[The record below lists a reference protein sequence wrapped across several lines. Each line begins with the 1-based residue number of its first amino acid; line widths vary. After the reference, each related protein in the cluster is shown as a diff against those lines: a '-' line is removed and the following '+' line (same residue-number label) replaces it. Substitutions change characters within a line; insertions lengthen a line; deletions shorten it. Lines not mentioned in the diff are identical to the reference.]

1 MTRGKSEWGKARSS
15 KRGASI
21 WGLGLIAAISLTVA
35 AWEHYAGPP
44 AIGSTVGQATASE
57 GVPVTTRWTLDAAG
71 PGQQNSLTS
80 VYLVTCQ
87 KTQIKGTGFLLTSG
101 IVVTNEHVV
110 RDCAHNELQAT
121 SSLGE
126 TVEFKNSV
134 VDPRRDLALLRPA
147 RSLKGGLKLGEDA
160 NPPLETRVTTWGF
173 PLSYNGPPPLL
184 SVGYVAGYTAATD
197 GGIPVRHIVV
207 NGAFNPGNS
216 GGPLFVANDNR
227 VVGVVVSKW
236 KLLSQ
241 NAPMVIRGL
250 RRSATKTSGTF
261 SLTMPDGTVKSVS
274 NEEAVASVLEEFYN
288 RAQVV
293 IGEAIAVSELKAFIA
308 AQPNF

>member
-1 MTRGKSEWGKARSS
+1 
-15 KRGASI
+15 
-21 WGLGLIAAISLTVA
+21 
-35 AWEHYAGPP
+35 
-44 AIGSTVGQATASE
+44 
-57 GVPVTTRWTLDAAG
+57 
-71 PGQQNSLTS
+71 
-80 VYLVTCQ
+80 
-87 KTQIKGTGFLLTSG
+87 
-101 IVVTNEHVV
+101 
-110 RDCAHNELQAT
+110 LQAT

-134 VDPRRDLALLRPA
+134 VDPGRDLALLRPA
-147 RSLKGGLKLGEDA
+147 RALKGGLKLGEDPS
-160 NPPLETRVTTWGF
+160 PPLGKPVTTWGF

-184 SVGYVAGYTAATD
+184 SVGYVAGYSAATD
-197 GGIPVRHIVV
+197 GGMPVRHIIV

-216 GGPLFVANDNR
+216 GGPLFVENDNR

-236 KLLSQ
+236 TLFSQ
-241 NAPMVIRGL
+241 NAPTVIQGL
-250 RRSATKTSGTF
+250 RKSATKTSGTF
-261 SLTMPDGTVKSVS
+261 SLTMPDGTVRSVS